1 MLWIFY
7 LLAGLGA
14 GVVTG
19 LAGLSAAVVITPV
32 LVSLC
37 GWASYDAVTVAL
49 AADVLA
55 SLLSAYTY
63 YKNKN
68 IDLKTGGLVTITA
81 FLGTVIGIMTARAT
95 ELYGFRGREAVYH
108 LTFLP
113 LLVPGTVFAMGIQ
126 ITLIR
131 LGLSDTVMGVVLVH
145 LIAAVPY
152 CITIM
157 TDVTRAVGKKL
168 EEQAMVLGADPWQA
182 FFAVSL
188 PSLLPGILSSMSM
201 GFILSYSQ
209 YFTTLMVGGGRVKT
223 IALVL
228 VPYIQS
234 GDRSLSAAYSV
245 AFVGSA
251 LAVFFVFETM
261 IHNYQKRGESR

>member
-1 MLWIFY
+1 MKKHTILK
-7 LLAGLGA
+7 
-14 GVVTG
+14 
-19 LAGLSAAVVITPV
+19 PV
-32 LVSLC
+32 L
-37 GWASYDAVTVAL
+37 AVTLLCILIPVAVMLIWSITERWPWPRLLPEYMSLRTMKELFFGSAKLPRILMSSMSLAL
-49 AADVLA
+49 AVA
-55 SLLSAYTY
+55 
-63 YKNKN
+63 
-68 IDLKTGGLVTITA
+68 I
-81 FLGTVIGIMTARAT
+81 LGTVIGIMTARAT
-95 ELYGFRGREAVYH
+95 ELYGFRGREVVYH

-131 LGLSDTVMGVVLVH
+131 LGLSDTVAGVILVH

-157 TDVTRAVGKKL
+157 TDVTQAVGKKL
-168 EEQAMVLGADPWQA
+168 EEQAMVLGANPWEA
-182 FFAVSL
+182 FFSATL

-223 IALVL
+223 ISLVL

-251 LAVFFVFETM
+251 LAVFFVFETV
-261 IHNYQKRGESR
+261 IHVYQKRGGNR

>member
-1 MLWIFY
+1 MRKNHLMKAVLAVTLICIFLPVAV
-7 LLAGLGA
+7 LLIWS
-14 GVVTG
+14 VTERWPWPLLLPESISLRTVRELLFGSAKLPKILFSSITLG
-19 LAGLSAAVVITPV
+19 LA
-32 LVSLC
+32 
-37 GWASYDAVTVAL
+37 VAL
-49 AADVLA
+49 
-55 SLLSAYTY
+55 
-63 YKNKN
+63 
-68 IDLKTGGLVTITA
+68 
-81 FLGTVIGIMTARAT
+81 LGTVIGIMTARAT
-95 ELYGFRGREAVYH
+95 ELYSFRGRKLVH
-108 LTFLP
+108 LFSFLP

-131 LGLSDTVMGVVLVH
+131 LGLSDTIAGVILVH

-168 EEQAMVLGADPWQA
+168 EEQAMVLGADPWRA
-182 FFAVSL
+182 FFQITL
-188 PSLLPGILSSMSM
+188 PGLLPGILSSMSM

-234 GDRSLSAAYSV
+234 GDRALSSVYSV
-245 AFVGSA
+245 AFIGSA
-251 LAVFFVFETM
+251 LLIFFLFEGM
-261 IHNYQKRGESR
+261 IHFLQKRGGEK

>member
-1 MLWIFY
+1 MRKNHLMKAVLAVTLICIFLPVAV
-7 LLAGLGA
+7 LLIWS
-14 GVVTG
+14 VTERWPWPLLLPETISLRTVRELLFGSAKLPKILFSSITLG
-19 LAGLSAAVVITPV
+19 LA
-32 LVSLC
+32 
-37 GWASYDAVTVAL
+37 VAL
-49 AADVLA
+49 
-55 SLLSAYTY
+55 
-63 YKNKN
+63 
-68 IDLKTGGLVTITA
+68 
-81 FLGTVIGIMTARAT
+81 LGTVIGIMTARAT
-95 ELYGFRGREAVYH
+95 EQYSFRGRKLVH
-108 LTFLP
+108 LFSFLP

-131 LGLSDTVMGVVLVH
+131 LSLSDTITGVILVH

-168 EEQAMVLGADPWQA
+168 EEQAMVLGADPWRA
-182 FFAVSL
+182 FFQITL
-188 PSLLPGILSSMSM
+188 PGLLPGILSSMSM

-234 GDRSLSAAYSV
+234 GDRALSSVYSV

-251 LAVFFVFETM
+251 LLIFFLFEGM
-261 IHNYQKRGESR
+261 IHFLQKRGGEK

>member
-1 MLWIFY
+1 MKKHPLLKILLVTVLCCIFLPMIVVVLWS
-7 LLAGLGA
+7 
-14 GVVTG
+14 VTG
-19 LAGLSAAVVITPV
+19 RWPWPELLPE
-32 LVSLC
+32 
-37 GWASYDAVTVAL
+37 SYTL
-49 AADVLA
+49 RTIKELFFGSA
-55 SLLSAYTY
+55 SLPKLLFSSISLALTVG
-63 YKNKN
+63 
-68 IDLKTGGLVTITA
+68 I
-81 FLGTVIGIMTARAT
+81 LGTLIGILTARAT
-95 ELYGFRGREAVYH
+95 ELYQFRGKALVYMGS
-108 LTFLP
+108 FFP

-131 LGLSDTVMGVVLVH
+131 LGLSDTVAGVILVH

-157 TDVTRAVGKKL
+157 TDVTKAVGNRL
-168 EEQAMVLGADPWQA
+168 EQQAMVLGAAPLRSFWE
-182 FFAVSL
+182 VTL

-234 GDRSLSAAYSV
+234 GDRALSSVYSV

-251 LAVFFVFETM
+251 LLVFFLFEGI
-261 IHNYQKRGESR
+261 IHKLQKGEDSL